1 MENFYKGSW
10 KGTWE
15 GKRQIKRERSRN
27 EARPKDGERQKQKTI
42 RETEGLF
49 WSLDVFC
56 SSQLISALER
66 LQKTSK
72 DFKIFF
78 KIFQSWISKPYLN
91 YDAAWRG
98 ITWHPMASHRIPPVW
113 LARNCHVSLHVCS
126 IDLVNLISLVSL
138 TKSYK
143 HLCGR
148 RK

>member
-1 MENFYKGSW
+1 MENCHKGSW

-72 DFKIFF
+72 DFKIF
-78 KIFQSWISKPYLN
+78 QSWISKPQYLN
-91 YDAAWRG
+91 YDAVAWRG
-98 ITWHPMASHRIPPVW
+98 ITWHPMASHSIPYPVW
-113 LARNCHVSLHVCS
+113 LATNCHVSLHVCS